1 MISSIWKS
9 ICTSNYKQIFS
20 LYYASLIW
28 THQNSCL
35 LIFLLNSTDSIKIKI
50 SNSIHFSKSKIFQLQ
65 NFNRYL
71 NTYFFLSH
79 QNCIKISN
87 EKLTNI
93 FLFQTSPIKI
103 FITPY
108 SNIIKINREYT
119 FFILFIP
126 NSGYSTKIKRFDM
139 SRILITTRNNHV
151 QPESPLVQDQ

>member
-1 MISSIWKS
+1 MISPIWKS

-87 EKLTNI
+87 EKLTN
-93 FLFQTSPIKI
+93 FPISN
-103 FITPY
+103 FADQNFHY
-108 SNIIKINREYT
+108 SVLKHYQNQ
-119 FFILFIP
+119 
-126 NSGYSTKIKRFDM
+126 
-139 SRILITTRNNHV
+139 SRIYLFYSFHSKFWLFNEDQTLRYVKDINNHS
-151 QPESPLVQDQ
+151 Q